1 MMGAICTM
9 GLKLDLSIVL
19 KKKQNVGFKLSKVT
33 SCPNA
38 TKIIHNIILK
48 PLINALIKA
57 VVSVKFY
64 HKLHKYAILTKRHQ
78 MIIMP
83 KLWCFITMLEEE
95 RKNTFWISVF
105 FYDLKCCM
113 VTFNIQ

>member
-38 TKIIHNIILK
+38 TEIIHNIIIK
-48 PLINALIKA
+48 PLIKA
-57 VVSVKFY
+57 VVSVKCY
-64 HKLHKYAILTKRHQ
+64 HKLHKYAILAKRHPI
-78 MIIMP
+78 IIMP
-83 KLWCFITMLEEE
+83 MYGV
-95 RKNTFWISVF
+95 S
-105 FYDLKCCM
+105 
-113 VTFNIQ
+113 